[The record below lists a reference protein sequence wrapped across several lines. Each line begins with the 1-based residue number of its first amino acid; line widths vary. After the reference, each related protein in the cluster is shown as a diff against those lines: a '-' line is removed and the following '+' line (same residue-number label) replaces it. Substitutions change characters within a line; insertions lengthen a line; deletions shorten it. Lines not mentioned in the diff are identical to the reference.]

1 MKRLI
6 VNADD
11 LGRSPGIDRGI
22 VRAHERGIV
31 TSTTL
36 MANAPG
42 AQRAATL
49 VRRTPTLDVGV
60 HLVLTYARPLTD
72 PALIPSLV
80 EPDGSFPRSPSAIVG
95 EGRVDGEEALVEYRA
110 QFARAKELLGT
121 DPSHVDT
128 HHWVHDDPAL
138 EWAVGELARE
148 TGTVARQHDAAQR
161 ERLRARGVR
170 TPDRFCRAFQHGDN
184 VAVPSLLRILA
195 TIASDGD
202 GTTELMCHPGEEGD
216 SELVATS
223 SYARERPVE
232 LATLTDPRVRAALE
246 EHGLVLSSFRDLA

>member
-11 LGRSPGIDRGI
+11 LGRSPGIDHGI

-42 AQRAATL
+42 AGRAAAL
-49 VRRTPTLDVGV
+49 ARECPRLDVGV

-72 PALIPSLV
+72 PARIPSLV
-80 EPDGSFPRSPSAIVG
+80 ERDGSFPRSPSAIVG
-95 EGRVDGEEALVEYRA
+95 EGRVSGEEALIEYRA
-110 QFARAKELLGT
+110 QFARAEELLGRR
-121 DPSHVDT
+121 PSHVDT

-138 EWAVGELARE
+138 EWAIGELALE
-148 TGTVARQHDAAQR
+148 TGVATRQHDAAQR

-184 VAVPSLLRILA
+184 VAVASLLRILA

-202 GTTELMCHPGEEGD
+202 GTTELMCHPGEKGD
-216 SELVATS
+216 SELLATS

-232 LATLTDPRVRAALE
+232 LATLTDERVREAIAAQ
-246 EHGLVLSSFRDLA
+246 GLVLSTFAELA

>member
-1 MKRLI
+1 VKRLI

-11 LGRSPGIDRGI
+11 LGRSAGIDRGI
-22 VRAHERGIV
+22 VAAHERGIV

-42 AQRAATL
+42 AERAAAL
-49 VRRTPTLDVGV
+49 VRKAPTLDVGV

-72 PALIPSLV
+72 PRRIPSLV
-80 EPDGSFPRSPSAIVG
+80 EPDGSFPRSPSAIIG
-95 EGRVDGEEALVEYRA
+95 EGRVDGEQALIEYRA
-110 QFARAKELLGT
+110 QFARAEELLGRR
-121 DPSHVDT
+121 PSHVDT

-138 EWAVGELARE
+138 EWAVGELAVE
-148 TGTVARQHDAAQR
+148 TGVVARQHDAAQR

-170 TPDRFCRAFQHGDN
+170 TADRFCRAFQHGDN

-195 TIASDGD
+195 AIASDGD
-202 GTTELMCHPGEEGD
+202 GTTELMCHPGEKGD
-216 SELVATS
+216 AELLATS

-232 LATLTDPRVRAALE
+232 LATLTHERVRSAID
-246 EHGLVLSSFRDLA
+246 EHGLVLTTFAELA

>member
-148 TGTVARQHDAAQR
+148 TGAVARQHDAAQR

-216 SELVATS
+216 SELLATS

>member
-22 VRAHERGIV
+22 VQAHERGIV

-42 AQRAATL
+42 AERAAAL
-49 VRRTPTLDVGV
+49 ARKCPRLDVGV

-72 PALIPSLV
+72 PARIPSLV
-80 EPDGSFPRSPSAIVG
+80 ERDGSFPRSPSAIVG
-95 EGRVDGEEALVEYRA
+95 EGRVSGEEALVEYRA
-110 QFARAKELLGT
+110 QFARAEELLGRR
-121 DPSHVDT
+121 PSHIDT

-138 EWAVGELARE
+138 EWAVGELAVE
-148 TGTVARQHDAAQR
+148 TGVAARQHDAAQR

-184 VAVPSLLRILA
+184 VAVAALLRILA
-195 TIASDGD
+195 AIASDGD
-202 GTTELMCHPGEEGD
+202 GTTELMCHPGEKGD
-216 SELVATS
+216 AELLATS

-232 LATLTDPRVRAALE
+232 LATLTDARVRAAIA
-246 EHGLVLSSFRDLA
+246 EHGLVLSTFAELA

>member
-11 LGRSPGIDRGI
+11 MGRSPGIDRGI
-22 VRAHERGIV
+22 IAAHLRGIV

-42 AQRAATL
+42 AERAAAL
-49 VRRTPTLDVGV
+49 ARACPTLDVGV

-72 PALIPSLV
+72 PQRIPTLV
-80 EPDGSFPRSPSAIVG
+80 EADGSFPRSPSAIVG
-95 EGRVDGEEALVEYRA
+95 EGRVNGEEALVEYRA
-110 QFARAKELLGT
+110 QFGRAEVLLGRR
-121 DPSHVDT
+121 PSHVDT

-138 EWAVGELARE
+138 EWAVGELALE
-148 TGTVARQHDAAQR
+148 TGVAARQHDAAQR
-161 ERLRARGVR
+161 ERMRARGVP

-184 VAVPSLLRILA
+184 VAVPALLRILA

-202 GTTELMCHPGEEGD
+202 GTTELMCHPGEKGD
-216 SELVATS
+216 VELLATS
-223 SYARERPVE
+223 SYARERPIE
-232 LATLTDPRVRAALE
+232 LATLTDRRVRAAIE
-246 EHGLVLSSFRDLA
+246 EHGLVLTKFAELA